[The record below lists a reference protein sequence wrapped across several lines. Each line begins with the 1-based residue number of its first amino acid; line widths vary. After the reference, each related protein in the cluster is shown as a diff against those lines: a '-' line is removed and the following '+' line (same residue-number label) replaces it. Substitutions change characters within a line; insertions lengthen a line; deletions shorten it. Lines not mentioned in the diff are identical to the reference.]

1 MVGGGSGGHIT
12 PLLAIANKI
21 NEKHSLY
28 KVSIVSERRGA
39 FNHLF
44 EGTNQN
50 ASVYYI
56 NAGKYRRYHG
66 ESFARKIFDF
76 KTFILNIR
84 DIFKLALGVGESLLL
99 LIKIRPNVV
108 FIKGGYVGVP
118 VGLASRILRIPYVTH
133 DSDALPGL
141 TNRLI
146 AKKARANAVGMPT
159 NDYPYPKNKLAYVG
173 IPVTKDFLDIS
184 KETRLRKRRELEIV
198 SSDFLLLI
206 TGGSNGA
213 QRLDKIVHASLKKLL
228 QDNPKLNII
237 HQVGKGNEE
246 LYADFPAHLHSR
258 IRVASFLRP
267 LSSYI
272 AAADAVITR
281 AGATAITEIG
291 LQKKPIIIVPNP
303 YLSGG
308 HQLKNAKFYKD
319 KKSALVVSESEALED
334 PKPLIDALDGLISSR
349 DLRDD
354 LATKLYGITQKNA
367 AEKITDL
374 LIDIAH
380 KKGQFS

>member
-1 MVGGGSGGHIT
+1 MFDS
-12 PLLAIANKI
+12 N
-21 NEKHSLY
+21 
-28 KVSIVSERRGA
+28 
-39 FNHLF
+39 
-44 EGTNQN
+44 NQ
-50 ASVYYI
+50 ATSVYYI
-56 NAGKYRRYHG
+56 NAGKYRRYYG
-66 ESFARKIFDF
+66 ESFFRKIFDF
-76 KTFILNIR
+76 KTLILNIR
-84 DIFKLALGVGESLLL
+84 DMFKLTVGVVESLLL

-159 NDYPYPKNKLAYVG
+159 EDYPYAKNKLVYVG

-184 KETRLRKRRELEIV
+184 DETRLKKRKELEVV
-198 SSDFLLLI
+198 SSDFLILI

-228 QDNPKLNII
+228 DDNPRLNII

-272 AAADAVITR
+272 AAADTVITR

-308 HQLKNAKFYKD
+308 HQLKNAQFYKD
-319 KKSALVVSESEALED
+319 NKSALVLNENEAMED
-334 PKPLIDALDGLISSR
+334 PKLLSDAINKLIDSK
-349 DLRDD
+349 DD
-354 LATKLYGITQKNA
+354 RHNLANRLYKITQKNA

-374 LIDIAH
+374 LVDIAH
-380 KKGQFS
+380 KKERFS